1 MDTVIVCC
9 SHMIQDGTLK
19 ALINQVRILLV
30 GALYGPLGSSS
41 PSARNLLQTLLKK
54 LDGSTPGTR
63 ESPSTTAM
71 VGLEAVANQ
80 AKKSVPQVNASK
92 AFEGLDDVDME
103 NYNTTGDSLANS
115 QVPSI
120 EDNDET
126 KNRGSSCQQE
136 VMKDE
141 SAALLSNEI
150 NAVVPQGSA
159 DVDRENY
166 YTTEDSLTNSQVPSI
181 EDDDETTNKVSSCQ
195 QEVMKDESTALPS
208 NEINADNDETK
219 NRGSSC
225 QQEVMKDES
234 AALLS
239 NEINAVVPQ
248 GSADVDRE
256 NYYTTGD
263 SLANSQVPSI
273 EDNDE
278 TKNRGSS
285 CQQEAMKDES
295 AALLSNEINGVVPQ
309 GSADVDMENYNTP
322 GDSHVPAIEDYDG
335 RTNKGSSCQQ
345 EVMKDESTALP
356 SNEINAGVP
365 DEDSNSFHLGNVST
379 AAKNRV
385 HSFVLD
391 LVNTTSSQLDT
402 SSHLNQLELTTSE
415 SVEAGPGPVKEDSSG
430 YTKVLMLS
438 LKGNDS
444 LESTAMS
451 SAKKSAPQVNASKAS
466 QGLADA
472 DMENYN
478 TTGDS
483 LANSQVPSIEDEDD
497 TNNQGSSCQQEVMK
511 DESAALPSNGINA
524 GVPDEDSNSFY
535 LGNVSM
541 AAKNRV
547 DSFVLDLVNTTSSQL
562 DTSSHLNQLEL
573 TTSAS
578 VEAGPG
584 QVIEDSSG
592 YTKVLMLSLKGKD
605 SSESTAMSSGVP
617 DEDSNSFHLGNVSTA
632 AKNRVHSF
640 VLDLVNTT
648 SSQLDTSSHLNQL
661 ELTTS
666 ASVEAG
672 PGQVI
677 EDSSGYTKVLMLS
690 LKGKDSS
697 ESTAMSSAKKSAPQV
712 NASKVSQGLADV
724 DMENYNTTGDSL
736 ANSQVQSI
744 EDNDE
749 TNNQGSSCQQEAM
762 KDESAALLSNEINA
776 GVPDEDSNSF
786 HLGNVSMAAKNRVH
800 SFVLD
805 PVNAT
810 SSQLDASSYL
820 NQPELTTSESV
831 EAGPG
836 PLNEDSSGYTKA
848 LMLSLKGKDSSESTA
863 MSSGNKRK
871 RKRSIPES
879 LDTSEK
885 ESDEPLQKSQCLI
898 METNLHQTDEPLP
911 KVPWLTVEKTD
922 SSTAKVT
929 IEHMHPPGEPTDSWT
944 STGKGISPEAEGKT
958 RKRKRR
964 DSESLDTSE
973 KECDEPLRKSRCLV
987 AETNENFPQA
997 EEPDSHENFARVR
1010 VENATNPEALEY
1022 AHLCIRNAYHALLG
1036 AGILEHQAAVMA
1048 PENVTIQPQVSKAI
1062 SDDEATNNENS
1073 SCPQEV
1079 MKDEATST
1087 DVAALV
1093 AFATK
1098 SAIFVE
1104 VDPDLKKDEGD
1115 FNCGLTIVK
1124 GPLYYSLTLITTQEK
1139 ISPYNIKIIS
1149 SRQVTWNVDKQ
1160 DALQNDNSSGETSI
1174 QEGIL
1179 A

>member
-1 MDTVIVCC
+1 MMNEEKQTPLLSADHPPKSKDSSTKQEPVDT
-9 SHMIQDGTLK
+9 STKWDSTD
-19 ALINQVRILLV
+19 QVRILLV

-208 NEINADNDETK
+208 NEINA
-219 NRGSSC
+219 
-225 QQEVMKDES
+225 
-234 AALLS
+234 
-239 NEINAVVPQ
+239 
-248 GSADVDRE
+248 
-256 NYYTTGD
+256 
-263 SLANSQVPSI
+263 
-273 EDNDE
+273 
-278 TKNRGSS
+278 
-285 CQQEAMKDES
+285 
-295 AALLSNEINGVVPQ
+295 
-309 GSADVDMENYNTP
+309 
-322 GDSHVPAIEDYDG
+322 
-335 RTNKGSSCQQ
+335 
-345 EVMKDESTALP
+345 
-356 SNEINAGVP
+356 GVP

-444 LESTAMS
+444 L
-451 SAKKSAPQVNASKAS
+451 
-466 QGLADA
+466 
-472 DMENYN
+472 
-478 TTGDS
+478 
-483 LANSQVPSIEDEDD
+483 
-497 TNNQGSSCQQEVMK
+497 
-511 DESAALPSNGINA
+511 
-524 GVPDEDSNSFY
+524 
-535 LGNVSM
+535 
-541 AAKNRV
+541 
-547 DSFVLDLVNTTSSQL
+547 
-562 DTSSHLNQLEL
+562 
-573 TTSAS
+573 
-578 VEAGPG
+578 
-584 QVIEDSSG
+584 
-592 YTKVLMLSLKGKD
+592 
-605 SSESTAMSSGVP
+605 
-617 DEDSNSFHLGNVSTA
+617 
-632 AKNRVHSF
+632 
-640 VLDLVNTT
+640 
-648 SSQLDTSSHLNQL
+648 
-661 ELTTS
+661 
-666 ASVEAG
+666 
-672 PGQVI
+672 
-677 EDSSGYTKVLMLS
+677 
-690 LKGKDSS
+690 

-1048 PENVTIQPQVSKAI
+1048 PENVTIQPQAEI
-1062 SDDEATNNENS
+1062 RAR
-1073 SCPQEV
+1073 
-1079 MKDEATST
+1079 
-1087 DVAALV
+1087 
-1093 AFATK
+1093 
-1098 SAIFVE
+1098 
-1104 VDPDLKKDEGD
+1104 
-1115 FNCGLTIVK
+1115 VK
-1124 GPLYYSLTLITTQEK
+1124 
-1139 ISPYNIKIIS
+1139 PYKRKRRRRRN
-1149 SRQVTWNVDKQ
+1149 
-1160 DALQNDNSSGETSI
+1160 
-1174 QEGIL
+1174 
-1179 A
+1179 